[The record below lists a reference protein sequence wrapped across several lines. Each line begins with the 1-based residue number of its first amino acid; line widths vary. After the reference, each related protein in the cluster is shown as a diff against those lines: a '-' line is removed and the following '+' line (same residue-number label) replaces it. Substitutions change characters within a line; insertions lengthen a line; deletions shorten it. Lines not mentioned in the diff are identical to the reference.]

1 MHDDTRF
8 LFFHKKKHTTK
19 LHLTAFYVLDNYD
32 SISLLSDLSLTSIE
46 MFFSGFVMHGY
57 GFGFVS

>member
-1 MHDDTRF
+1 MTIPA
-8 LFFHKKKHTTK
+8 FFSFIKNKHTTK
-19 LHLTAFYVLDNYD
+19 LHLTAFYVLGNYG

-46 MFFSGFVMHGY
+46 MLFSNFVMPGY

>member
-1 MHDDTRF
+1 MTIPA
-8 LFFHKKKHTTK
+8 FFSQKKAHYQV
-19 LHLTAFYVLDNYD
+19 AFDGVLCVGKYD

-46 MFFSGFVMHGY
+46 MFFSGFVMPGY

>member
-1 MHDDTRF
+1 M
-8 LFFHKKKHTTK
+8 